1 MLFRKGCPFRPSTSY
16 GRHAYFFDRDSAHF
30 RFILNYLRNGAM
42 VKEGS
47 LPRERR
53 YLLKMLTE
61 ARYYR
66 LRGLEEAILARLEHS
81 VD

>member
-1 MLFRKGCPFRPSTSY
+1 
-16 GRHAYFFDRDSAHF
+16 
-30 RFILNYLRNGAM
+30 M

-47 LPRERR
+47 LPRERK
-53 YLLKMLTE
+53 YLLEMLTE

-66 LRGLEEAILARLEHS
+66 LRGLEEAILARVEHS